1 MDFVER
7 FLTIFLSLCIGV
19 ALLCIVGTIIVVIW
33 GYLTIVVMGMSLDW
47 ALAVGLVAMIAGL
60 TLLIILD

>member
-1 MDFVER
+1 MDFVKR